1 MPNHAL
7 QPFHC
12 RNPPPQGTMSEEDLL
27 MAHQVTL
34 QEAAGQ
40 LSALVR
46 EAQAGREV
54 VLLDGIRPVAKLTP
68 LADGSVSSDDIAQL
82 AMAGGAFDWLADE
95 PDLYDD
101 APDVV
106 FEVRKRLQQ
115 WQQEYGLPPRPDG
128 LTHTPVQE
136 LFATWAEEDARL
148 TPEEV
153 AAEQRIWHNSQ
164 QSRQEVTL

>member
-1 MPNHAL
+1 MV
-7 QPFHC
+7 
-12 RNPPPQGTMSEEDLL
+12 
-27 MAHQVTL
+27 HQVTL

-40 LSALVR
+40 LSELVR
-46 EAQAGREV
+46 EAEAGREI
-54 VLLDGIRPVAKLTP
+54 VLLDGLRPVAKLTS
-68 LADGSVSSDDIAQL
+68 LATDEVSSEEIARL

-101 APDVV
+101 VPDVI
-106 FEVRKRLQQ
+106 FEVRQRLQQ

-136 LFATWAEEDARL
+136 LFALWAEEDARL

-153 AAEQRIWHNSQ
+153 ASEQQAWHSSQ